1 MRLASI
7 FEPKAFSLILLL
19 QQPNMNT
26 AATLRR
32 QQLAEQVLRIEREE
46 LLDRISELVVQAE
59 MEARTEESLAELERG
74 EFLTVEEFERSNR
87 EWLRKRGIGS

>member
-1 MRLASI
+1 
-7 FEPKAFSLILLL
+7 
-19 QQPNMNT
+19 MNT
-26 AATLRR
+26 ASTLRR

>member
-1 MRLASI
+1 MTTAS
-7 FEPKAFSLILLL
+7 
-19 QQPNMNT
+19 
-26 AATLRR
+26 TLRR

-74 EFLTVEEFERSNR
+74 EFLTIEEFERSNR

>member
-1 MRLASI
+1 
-7 FEPKAFSLILLL
+7 
-19 QQPNMNT
+19 MNT
-26 AATLRR
+26 ASTLRR

-74 EFLTVEEFERSNR
+74 EFLTVEELERSNR
-87 EWLRKRGIGS
+87 EWLRKEVSGHNRPFCA